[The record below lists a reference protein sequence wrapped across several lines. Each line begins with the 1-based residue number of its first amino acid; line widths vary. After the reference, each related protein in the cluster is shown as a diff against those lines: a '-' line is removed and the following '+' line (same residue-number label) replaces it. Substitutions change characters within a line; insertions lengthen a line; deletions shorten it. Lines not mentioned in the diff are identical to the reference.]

1 MLSTGFL
8 EAESQD
14 NIFDGTS
21 KLDQAHNLILSF
33 VSGDMEDQD
42 TYIYNLL
49 YSFVTFFV
57 KIRSFLLRETFA
69 FFLYHCQ
76 VLNSVSS

>member
-1 MLSTGFL
+1 LLSTGFL

-14 NIFDGTS
+14 NIFDGNS

-57 KIRSFLLRETFA
+57 KIR
-69 FFLYHCQ
+69 
-76 VLNSVSS
+76 

>member
-1 MLSTGFL
+1 MIPSVAPLLVSSCLCFLLLCVLLSNGFL

-14 NIFDGTS
+14 NIFDGNS

-42 TYIYNLL
+42 TCIYNLL
-49 YSFVTFFV
+49 YTFVIFFV
-57 KIRSFLLRETFA
+57 KIR
-69 FFLYHCQ
+69 
-76 VLNSVSS
+76 

>member
-57 KIRSFLLRETFA
+57 KIRSLLLRETFA